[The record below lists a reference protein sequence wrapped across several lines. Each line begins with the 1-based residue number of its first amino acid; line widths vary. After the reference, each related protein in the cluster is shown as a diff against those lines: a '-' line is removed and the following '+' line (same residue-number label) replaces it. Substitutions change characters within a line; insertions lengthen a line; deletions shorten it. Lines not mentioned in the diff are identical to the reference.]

1 LGGPQSSCCYYF
13 RFAADGSCDRN
24 QHPHLNDRR
33 VCRFIIIGA
42 ITNISLAAL
51 GFAAGMVVDNA
62 IVVIENIFTHMQQGK
77 TRLQAA
83 IDGTQEVAG
92 GILAATWQTLPYS
105 HRLVEGEAQLFAHKP
120 AILAATCRCFHVYLN
135 QLPADLKATLC

>member
-1 LGGPQSSCCYYF
+1 MTRAAILTSQYLLCSGSDYWGGNHRVATIF

-42 ITNISLAAL
+42 ILNIISLAAL

-62 IVVIENIFTHMQQGK
+62 IVVIESLPISRVNQM
-77 TRLQAA
+77 QAA

-92 GILAATWQTLPYS
+92 GILAATLK
-105 HRLVEGEAQLFAHKP
+105 RCR
-120 AILAATCRCFHVYLN
+120 IRATCVG
-135 QLPADLKATLC
+135 